1 MESGTLIKYFGNDL
15 YSDLLEFYKKD
26 TLEEFVKQEVP
37 IHNIK
42 IALGY
47 LRDIRRKGVAQTT
60 IKNNVYFMNWLL
72 FRFKKDFDKITEED
86 RDDIIDQIDF
96 WKAYNNKPA
105 KESSK
110 KIHKVAF
117 KRFLSKYGDK
127 IHNKALKELA
137 DFEINYSNTKRKL
150 PEDLLTEEEIR
161 KLIVNADNVRD
172 KALIA
177 ILYESGARRG
187 EIVNCKLKDVTE
199 FHKGSEHGY
208 RLKLK
213 GKTGERQVIIYR
225 YQQWLRAWL
234 AVCPSNDPNT
244 PLFPTTRM
252 YSESSYSEDE
262 EKRKQAKN
270 EPRDFSEL
278 QGYRI
283 NEILRTAAKK
293 AGIKKNVHAHAL
305 RHAQATR
312 LANTMTEQQLKTQ
325 FGWTR
330 GSNMTE
336 VYIHLSGKDTETAIL
351 RSYGIVIEEDEKGN
365 KVEHCA
371 QCDEVLS
378 PGFIHCPKCGLPLTQ
393 EAKEAKDNMD
403 DLISSFVSN
412 PEIQK
417 IFFENLQKQNKK

>member
-1 MESGTLIKYFGNDL
+1 MNFYGKWRLVNYFGKDF
-15 YSDLLEFYKKD
+15 YFDLLEFYKQD
-26 TLEEFVKQEVP
+26 TLEAFVKQEIP

-60 IKNNVYFMNWLL
+60 IKNNVSFINWLL

-86 RDDIIDQIDF
+86 RDNIIDKIDS

-127 IHNKALKELA
+127 THNKALKELA
-137 DFEINYSNTKRKL
+137 DFEINYSNNQRKL
-150 PEDLLTEEEIR
+150 PDDLLTEEEVR
-161 KLIVNADNVRD
+161 KLIVNSDNARD

-177 ILYESGARRG
+177 VLYESGARRG

-199 FHKGSEHGY
+199 FHRGTEHGY

-234 AVCPSNDPNT
+234 AICHNNDQNT
-244 PLFPTTRM
+244 SLFTTTRM
-252 YSESSYSEDE
+252 YSESSFSEDE

-270 EPRDFSEL
+270 EPREYSPLE
-278 QGYRI
+278 GYRI
-283 NEILRTAAKK
+283 NEILRNAAKK
-293 AGIKKNVHAHAL
+293 ACIKKNVHAHAL
-305 RHAQATR
+305 RHAQATS
-312 LANTMTEQQLKTQ
+312 T
-325 FGWTR
+325 
-330 GSNMTE
+330 SIP
-336 VYIHLSGKDTETAIL
+336 Y
-351 RSYGIVIEEDEKGN
+351 
-365 KVEHCA
+365 
-371 QCDEVLS
+371 
-378 PGFIHCPKCGLPLTQ
+378 
-393 EAKEAKDNMD
+393 
-403 DLISSFVSN
+403 
-412 PEIQK
+412 
-417 IFFENLQKQNKK
+417 